1 MKFHE
6 IFRQQVPIVNEYVYL
21 NHAAISPTPLPVLYE
36 SLRYLLD
43 ISRFGSVP
51 VNQEENDDFLHMR
64 EKVAKL
70 INASPNEI
78 SFIPNTSFGINVVA
92 HGIDLKEG
100 DEVITDNLEFP
111 AVTYPFFKLARKGVN
126 VKLVKPKIESFEDDI
141 LSAVTSKTRLIAI
154 SHVSFNTGVKVDLKR
169 ISKEAKSVGAYTL
182 VDVIQSAGATKID
195 VKDSD
200 IDFTVAGGYKWLMS
214 PQGSGFMYVRE
225 GLLEDPPFYGWKSS
239 STYLE
244 FNAENFKLEK
254 GPRRFEIGTIDV
266 AANLALAKAC
276 EILSQHMEEIDS
288 RVSELSSFTIRYAK
302 EKGFE
307 IMTPEDKKAG
317 IVIIRVKE
325 PKLIVN
331 ELLKRKIVVSPRGVG
346 IRISTHFY
354 NTEEEVIRTIDGIKE
369 ISNNLSY

>member
-1 MKFHE
+1 MRFHE
-6 IFRQQVPIVNEYVYL
+6 TFRQQVPITNEYAYL

-43 ISRFGSVP
+43 ISRFGTIP
-51 VNQEENDDFLHMR
+51 VNQEENDDFFHMR
-64 EKVAKL
+64 EKVARL

-100 DEVITDNLEFP
+100 DEVISDNLEFP
-111 AVTYPFFKLARKGVN
+111 AVTFPFFKLTKKGVN
-126 VKLVKPKIESFEDDI
+126 VKLVKPKIESFEDDV

-182 VDVIQSAGATKID
+182 IDIIQSAGATKID

-200 IDFTVAGGYKWLMS
+200 IDFAVAGGYKWLMS
-214 PQGSGFMYVRE
+214 PQGSGFMYVKE

-244 FNAENFKLEK
+244 FNAENFELEK

-266 AANLALAKAC
+266 GANLALAKAC
-276 EILSQHMEEIDS
+276 EILSQNMEEIS
-288 RVSELSSFTIRYAK
+288 FRVSELSSFTIRYAK
-302 EKGFE
+302 EKGFDV
-307 IMTPEDKKAG
+307 ITPEDKKAG
-317 IVIIRVKE
+317 IVIVKVKD
-325 PKLIVN
+325 PKTVVN
-331 ELLKRKIVVSPRGVG
+331 ELLKRKIIVSPRGIG

-354 NTEEEVIRTIDGIKE
+354 NTEEEIIRTIDEIKK
-369 ISNNLSY
+369 ISNS